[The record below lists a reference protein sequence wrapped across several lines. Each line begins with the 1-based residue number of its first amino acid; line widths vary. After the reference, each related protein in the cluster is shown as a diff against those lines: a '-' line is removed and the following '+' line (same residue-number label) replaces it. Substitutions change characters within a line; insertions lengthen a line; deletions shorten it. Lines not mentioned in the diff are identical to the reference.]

1 MESGA
6 ISDESITASG
16 YYKHYPWDLNH
27 APYHAR
33 LNGRGGAGAWV
44 GSGGPRWLQV
54 DLGDIKHIT
63 GTISQGRHWNHAQWV
78 TSYKLQY
85 STDATRWTIY
95 SDSDGLDKVFR
106 GNMDMRTPVTNM
118 LCEPIEARYVRF
130 LPQTWDGGQAMR
142 VEILGCGTYTCRNPL
157 GMESGA
163 IPDERITASGF
174 YKHYPWDNNHAA
186 YRGRLNGRGGAGAW
200 AGRGSAIWL
209 QVDLGDIKHITG
221 TVTQGR
227 HWNHAQWVTSY
238 KLQHSTDATR
248 WTTYAD
254 SDGSDKVFPGN
265 TDMRTPVTS
274 MLCEPIEARY
284 VRLLPQTFHGD
295 TSMRVEILGC
305 SKYG

>member
-1 MESGA
+1 MESDA

-27 APYHAR
+27 APYHGR

-63 GTISQGRHWNHAQWV
+63 GTISQGRHWSYAQWV
-78 TSYKLQY
+78 TSYKLQH

-163 IPDERITASGF
+163 IPDERITAFGF

-248 WTTYAD
+248 WTTYAG

-284 VRLLPQTFHGD
+284 VRFLPQTFHGD